1 MQRALNLL
9 RDEPEFRRACFDEG
23 LRAAGFEVVRRIDR
37 PRPEDL
43 CLTWNRQGSR
53 DQEARRFQ
61 RVLVAE
67 NAYVRVKGWY
77 ALARDHH
84 AGLGRWPVGGAER
97 WASLGVELQQWRADD
112 GEVVI
117 LGQRSMGEQHIA
129 SPRGWEE
136 LMQRRI
142 GGRIRRHPGRK
153 PATLIPIEQDLANAR
168 CVVTWASS
176 AALKAL
182 TMGIPVF
189 YGLGGWVGAGACRPV
204 EEFSRGPLRDDG
216 ARLAMFERLAWA
228 QSPISEIRSGEAI
241 RRLLA

>member
-1 MQRALNLL
+1 LQRALNLL
-9 RDEPEFRRACFDEG
+9 RDEPHFRRQCFDEG
-23 LRAAGFEVVRRIDR
+23 LRAAGFEVVKRIDK

-53 DQEARRFQ
+53 DQEARRF
-61 RVLVAE
+61 
-67 NAYVRVKGWY
+67 
-77 ALARDHH
+77 
-84 AGLGRWPVGGAER
+84 
-97 WASLGVELQQWRADD
+97 ASLGVELQPWRADE

-117 LGQRSMGEQHIA
+117 LGQRSMGEKHIA

-142 GGRIRRHPGRK
+142 GGRIRPHPTRYSQS
-153 PATLIPIEQDLANAR
+153 IPLEDDLAKAR

-176 AALKAL
+176 AALTAL
-182 TMGIPVF
+182 RLGIPAF
-189 YGLGGWVGAGACRPV
+189 YGLGGWIGASACRPV
-204 EEFSRGPLRDDG
+204 ERFADGPLRDDA

-228 QSPISEIRSGEAI
+228 QSPISEIRSGEAM

>member
-9 RDEPEFRRACFDEG
+9 RDEPQFRRDVFTQG
-23 LRAAGFEVVRRIDR
+23 LQAAGFEVVRKIDK
-37 PRPEDL
+37 PRPDDL
-43 CLTWNRQGSR
+43 CLTWNRQSSR
-53 DQEARRFQ
+53 DLEARRFQ

-84 AGLGRWPVGGAER
+84 AGLGRWPVGSPER
-97 WASLGVELQQWRADD
+97 WASLGVELQPWRADE

-117 LGQRSMGEQHIA
+117 LGQRSMGERHIA

-136 LMQRRI
+136 QIQRKV
-142 GGRIRRHPGRK
+142 GGRIRPHPTRYA
-153 PATLIPIEQDLANAR
+153 PQIPLEDDLAKAR

-176 AALKAL
+176 AALTAL
-182 TMGIPVF
+182 TMGIPAF
-189 YGLGGWVGAGACRPV
+189 YGLPGWIGASACRPV
-204 EEFSRGPLRDDG
+204 ECFADGPLRHDA
-216 ARLAMFERLAWA
+216 ARREMFEVLAWA
-228 QSPISEIRSGEAI
+228 QSHVDEIRSGEAI

>member
-1 MQRALNLL
+1 LQRALNLL
-9 RDEPEFRRACFDEG
+9 RDEPHFRRQCFDEG
-23 LRAAGFEVVRRIDR
+23 LRAAGFEVVKRIDK

-53 DQEARRFQ
+53 DQEARRFE

-67 NAYVRVKGWY
+67 NAFVSVKGWY

-84 AGLGRWPVGGAER
+84 AGLGRWPVGDPKR
-97 WASLGVELQQWRADD
+97 WASLGVELQPWRADE

-117 LGQRSMGEQHIA
+117 LGQRSMGEKHIA

-142 GGRIRRHPGRK
+142 GGRIRPHPTRYSQS
-153 PATLIPIEQDLANAR
+153 IPLEDDLAKAR

-176 AALKAL
+176 AALTAL
-182 TMGIPVF
+182 RLGIPAF
-189 YGLGGWVGAGACRPV
+189 YGLGGWIGASACRPV
-204 EEFSRGPLRDDG
+204 ERFADGPLRDDA

-228 QSPISEIRSGEAI
+228 QSPISEIRSGEAM
-241 RRLLA
+241 RRQLA